1 MKKKLLS
8 LVLAGAMVASTSV
21 SAFAATIST
30 TNGVINGSDENEYT
44 TDVEI
49 TGKVMSD
56 AGQLPN
62 GTLSVTV
69 STAAS
74 FVVDE
79 NSNLEAGKIVI
90 QNDGDQDIDVFAE
103 KFVDTRSTDGI
114 KVVPESQLKS
124 VDRTNVS
131 LTLTG
136 KVNTV
141 YLKSED
147 TNQVGKTGLY
157 SEKTLTT
164 KAENSNLKLTT
175 VSAKGNGELTLA
187 GKAGTSNDG
196 MDEDVKTNGLNDKF
210 TLTLKIKKSDTN

>member
-21 SAFAATIST
+21 SAFAAPIST
-30 TNGVINGSDENEYT
+30 TNGEINGSDENEYT

-56 AGQLPN
+56 NGKLPT

-69 STAAS
+69 STTAS
-74 FVVDE
+74 FVVDQ
-79 NSNLEAGKIVI
+79 NSKLEAGKIVI
-90 QNDGDQDIDVFAE
+90 HNDGDQDIDVFAE
-103 KFVDTRSTDGI
+103 KFVDTRSTEGI
-114 KVVPESQLKS
+114 KVVEESQLGT

-136 KVNTV
+136 KANTV

-147 TNQVGKTGLY
+147 TNEDGKTGLY
-157 SEKTLTT
+157 SEKTLRT
-164 KAENSNLKLTT
+164 KAQDSKLKLTT
-175 VSAKGNGELTLA
+175 VSAKGDGELTLE
-187 GKAGTSNDG
+187 GKAGTRN
-196 MDEDVKTNGLNDKF
+196 EDLDTDVRTKGLNDKF
-210 TLTLKIKKSDTN
+210 TLTLKIKKSGTN

>member
-21 SAFAATIST
+21 SAFAATVST

-56 AGQLPN
+56 GGKLPT

-69 STAAS
+69 STTAS
-74 FVVDE
+74 FVVDQH
-79 NSNLEAGKIVI
+79 NNLEAGKIVI

-114 KVVPESQLKS
+114 KVVEEDRLNTL
-124 VDRTNVS
+124 DRTNVS

-136 KVNTV
+136 KTNTV
-141 YLKSED
+141 FLKSED
-147 TNQVGKTGLY
+147 TNVAGKTGLY
-157 SEKTLTT
+157 SEKTLNT
-164 KAENSNLKLTT
+164 KAQNSNLKLET
-175 VSAKGNGELTLA
+175 VSARGNGELTLA
-187 GKAGTSNDG
+187 GKAGTHND
-196 MDEDVKTNGLNDKF
+196 DLSEDVKTKGLNDKF

>member
-8 LVLAGAMVASTSV
+8 LVLAGAMVATTSV

-30 TNGVINGSDENEYT
+30 TNGVINGSDENDYT

-56 AGQLPN
+56 AGKLPN

-74 FVVDE
+74 FVVDKD
-79 NSNLEAGKIVI
+79 SNLEAGKIVI

-103 KFVDTRSTDGI
+103 KFIDTRSTEGI
-114 KVVPESQLKS
+114 KVVSEDQLRNA
-124 VDRTNVS
+124 DRTNVS
-131 LTLTG
+131 LTLNG
-136 KVNTV
+136 KLNTV
-141 YLKSED
+141 HLKSED
-147 TNQVGKTGLY
+147 TNEPGKTGLY
-157 SEKTLTT
+157 SEKTLST
-164 KAENSNLKLTT
+164 KAENSKLKLIT
-175 VSAKGNGELTLA
+175 VSAKGDGELTLK
-187 GKAGTSNDG
+187 GKAGTNNEGLDAA
-196 MDEDVKTNGLNDKF
+196 VKTKGLNDNF

>member
-30 TNGVINGSDENEYT
+30 TNGVINGPDENEYT

-49 TGKVMSD
+49 TGKVMSNG
-56 AGQLPN
+56 GQLPN

-74 FVVDE
+74 FVVDKD
-79 NSNLEAGKIVI
+79 SNFKAGKIVI
-90 QNDGDQDIDVFAE
+90 QNNGDQDIDVFAE
-103 KFVDTRSTDGI
+103 KFVDTRSTEGI
-114 KVVPESQLKS
+114 KVVSEDELSTL
-124 VDRTNVS
+124 DRTNVS

-136 KVNTV
+136 KANTV

-147 TNQVGKTGLY
+147 TNQPDKTGLY
-157 SEKTLTT
+157 SEKALSTR
-164 KAENSNLKLTT
+164 AQNSKLKLTT
-175 VSAKGNGELTLA
+175 VSANGDDELTLD
-187 GKAGTSNDG
+187 GKAGKSNDRL
-196 MDEDVKTNGLNDKF
+196 DEDVKTKGLNDKF
-210 TLTLKIKKSDTN
+210 TLTLKIKKSDTH

>member
-8 LVLAGAMVASTSV
+8 LVLAGAMVATTSV

-30 TNGVINGSDENEYT
+30 TNGVINGSDENDYT

-56 AGQLPN
+56 TGKLPN

-69 STAAS
+69 STSAS
-74 FVVDE
+74 FVVDQ
-79 NSNLEAGKIVI
+79 NNKLEAGKIVI
-90 QNDGDQDIDVFAE
+90 HNDGDQDIDVFAE

-114 KVVPESQLKS
+114 KVVAEGQLNGL
-124 VDRTNVS
+124 DRTNVS
-131 LTLTG
+131 LTLNG
-136 KVNTV
+136 KANTV
-141 YLKSED
+141 FLKSED
-147 TNQVGKTGLY
+147 TNQENKTGLY
-157 SEKTLTT
+157 SEKTLNT

-175 VSAKGNGELTLA
+175 VSAKGDGELTLK

-196 MDEDVKTNGLNDKF
+196 LDPDVKAKGLNDKF
-210 TLTLKIKKSDTN
+210 TLTLKIKKSGTN